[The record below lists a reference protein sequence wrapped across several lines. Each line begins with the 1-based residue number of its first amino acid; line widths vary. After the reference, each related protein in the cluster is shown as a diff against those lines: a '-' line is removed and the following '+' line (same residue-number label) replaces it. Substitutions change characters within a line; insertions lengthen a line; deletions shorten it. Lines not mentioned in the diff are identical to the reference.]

1 MKKLPSYSAA
11 SLSESV
17 SCRVFRTLRRAASR
31 KFSAF
36 TLAELIVVI
45 TILAIL
51 ATVGFLALSGYREDA
66 KNAVVK
72 ANVRTVYSAIMA
84 ESSAVQKSARCFIR
98 HDPAYSLTGGAM
110 VVFDGSLADTL
121 V

>member
-1 MKKLPSYSAA
+1 MDTDSGKTKTF
-11 SLSESV
+11 V
-17 SCRVFRTLRRAASR
+17 
-31 KFSAF
+31 FSASPVRRF
-36 TLAELIVVI
+36 SSIVVKTKRIAAFSMAELIVVI